1 MLVLLKLW
9 SVAFTFYVY
18 FVLKIIII
26 SCVTFINFK
35 TLSCFEKN
43 EGYKYET
50 NFTLRISVNR

>member
-18 FVLKIIII
+18 FVPKIIINI
-26 SCVTFINFK
+26 SCLTFINFK
-35 TLSCFEKN
+35 TLSCF